1 MFDSFKIQREIAA
14 FFESRNVSSSH
25 YTTYRVVALQDYKLD
40 TARQAQVCVVELENP
55 EALIPENGTWRARL
69 AVSRDSRWEDDCA
82 HQYQGM
88 PDYEQ
93 EPTSLRW
100 ALTARMRE
108 LARQELESCFVLAVG
123 AVDCSL
129 EQEEDLLVET
139 LSMDVWLQL

>member
-14 FFESRNVSSSH
+14 FLEDGPVQDSYHN
-25 YTTYRVVALQDYKLD
+25 YRFVAVQDYKLE
-40 TARQAQVCVVELENP
+40 TARQAPVCVVELETP

-69 AVSRDSRWEDDCA
+69 AVSRDLRWEDA
-82 HQYQGM
+82 SEQQLYGM
-88 PDYEQ
+88 PDYEL
-93 EPTSLRW
+93 EPNSLRE
-100 ALTARMRE
+100 ALTARLTA
-108 LARQELESCFVLAVG
+108 LARQELPSCFILAIG